1 VKVKDQV
8 SMARRNLQRHKGRT
22 RLTLLS
28 IIIGAFAVISVI
40 ILSFTA
46 NQAVAAYFEETGE
59 QFSIEVQRVGS
70 DTTIDDA
77 LVSKV
82 SELSGIQ
89 SSTPVISMYEFKSLR
104 VGDRFANAVGG
115 VSLTAENSNGTRD
128 HVVVA
133 GRELTDSDVGA
144 EALVSSDIAA
154 ELTGANPEALVGE
167 TVYLVADSFY
177 RGPAQSPDNCDFGD
191 GTTEPE
197 CAEVEVPVTVVGVV
211 QAELSVYF
219 PLQFGLDQKQ
229 YAYFYYS
236 PECDPDSQS
245 WSGRDEAF
253 APPPQCDGDYFVEEV
268 DLVDL
273 QGYDALKIRVVSDEV
288 IDSVSAAL
296 EADFGMRNRIN
307 TQGVGDLEFAVG
319 RDTLREIQDVVT
331 LVTLIFLLVGGISLL
346 VSSIGVVNTMTMSAL
361 ERTREIGVMRALGA
375 SRKDVTR
382 VFTVESALIG
392 FLGGLWGLILAGIA
406 VVAIFFLNDG
416 LATLDVGFTLGLPLL
431 LTALIP
437 ASLVVVLTTVIGIA
451 AGVLPARRA
460 AKLDPVESL
469 RAD

>member
-1 VKVKDQV
+1 MKVKDQV

-28 IIIGAFAVISVI
+28 IVIGAFAVISVI

-46 NQAVAAYFEETGE
+46 NQAVAAYFEQTGE

-70 DTTIDDA
+70 DTMIDDA
-77 LVSKV
+77 LVTKV
-82 SELSGIQ
+82 SGVSGIQ
-89 SSTPVISMYEFKSLR
+89 SSTPVIGLYEFEALR
-104 VGDRFANAVGG
+104 LGDRFANAVGG
-115 VSLTAENSNGTRD
+115 VRITAENTNGTRN
-128 HVVVA
+128 HVVLA

-144 EALVSSDIAA
+144 QALVSSDIAA
-154 ELTGANPEALVGE
+154 ELTGSAPESIVGE
-167 TVYLVADSFY
+167 TIYLVADSFY
-177 RGPAQSPDNCDFGD
+177 RGPAQNPDNCDFGD
-191 GTTEPE
+191 GTIDPVCE
-197 CAEVEVPVTVVGVV
+197 EVEIPVTVVGVV

-236 PECDPDSQS
+236 EECDPESES
-245 WSGRDEAF
+245 WSGREDAF
-253 APPPQCDGDYFVEEV
+253 APPPQCDDGLYVEKV
-268 DLVDL
+268 DIVEQ
-273 QGYDALKIRVVSDEV
+273 QGYDSLRIRVASDDV
-288 IDSVSAAL
+288 IDSVSETL
-296 EADFGMRNRIN
+296 EADLGMRNRLD
-307 TQGVGDLEFAVG
+307 TQGEGDLEFAVG
-319 RDTLREIQDVVT
+319 RDTLQEIQDVVAI
-331 LVTLIFLLVGGISLL
+331 VTLIFLLVGGISLL
-346 VSSIGVVNTMTMSAL
+346 VSAIGVVNTMTMSAL

-406 VVAIFFLNDG
+406 VVAIFFLTDG

-437 ASLVVVLTTVIGIA
+437 ASLVIVLTTVIGVA